1 MFVHVNKAIN
11 LFFFYY
17 FSYYRIIDASQKEN
31 LGIIVRY
38 KVKVKLILGP
48 LGGDVVAELPFIL
61 MHPKPDEP
69 KISETVTNNS
79 KKTEDN
85 SNTNNGHL
93 IQLEYVYTIVFF
105 LDF

>member
-1 MFVHVNKAIN
+1 M
-11 LFFFYY
+11 
-17 FSYYRIIDASQKEN
+17 
-31 LGIIVRY
+31 
-38 KVKVKLILGP
+38 KLILGP

-69 KISETVTNNS
+69 KTSETVTNNS

-93 IQLEYVYTIVFF
+93 IQLEYVYTIVSF
-105 LDF
+105 LDFWLQKKSLIFINFFPSKSTEKRKTMMI

>member
-1 MFVHVNKAIN
+1 M
-11 LFFFYY
+11 
-17 FSYYRIIDASQKEN
+17 
-31 LGIIVRY
+31 
-38 KVKVKLILGP
+38 KLILGP